1 MLITVVRVARVLR
14 ADIPLVDIEL
24 TDGERRSIDLTPYL
38 SGEIFELV
46 RTDPAYFAQVRV
58 DPEFRTLCGCFAG
71 PQTPCLSPGTSMY
84 FPFPVSRRYG
94 AADGQYGR
102 KDR

>member
-1 MLITVVRVARVLR
+1 MLITVVRVARVLG

-24 TDGERRSIDLTPYL
+24 TDGERRRIDLTPCL

-58 DPEFRTLCGCFAG
+58 DPEFRTLCW
-71 PQTPCLSPGTSMY
+71 PN
-84 FPFPVSRRYG
+84 G
-94 AADGQYGR
+94 ADVDPDVLLGHRPLA
-102 KDR
+102 